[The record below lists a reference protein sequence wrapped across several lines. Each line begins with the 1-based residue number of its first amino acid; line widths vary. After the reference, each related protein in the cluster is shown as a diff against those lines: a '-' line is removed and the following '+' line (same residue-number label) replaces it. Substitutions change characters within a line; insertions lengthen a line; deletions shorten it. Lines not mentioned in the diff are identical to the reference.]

1 MNGMA
6 ITRRPA
12 DKWIVDFGW
21 TMESE
26 EAALYEAPFQHT
38 QEHVY
43 PMRQGN
49 RRESYRLNWWRHVEP
64 RQGMWKALDGLARY
78 IVTPTVAKHRLFA
91 WLDARVC
98 PDHQLIVIARDDDT
112 TFGILHSRFHEV
124 WSLRM
129 GT

>member
-49 RRESYRLNWWRHVEP
+49 RRESYRLKLVAARRAEAGHVET
-64 RQGMWKALDGLARY
+64 LDGLARY
-78 IVTPTVAKHRLFA
+78 IVTPTVANT
-91 WLDARVC
+91 DS
-98 PDHQLIVIARDDDT
+98 
-112 TFGILHSRFHEV
+112 SRGSTPV
-124 WSLRM
+124 SAL
-129 GT
+129 TIN